1 MNLTR
6 WFRRADQAADG
17 SAPAVGA
24 ASDDRITVGA
34 DDLADAQQRIVAALA
49 SLSGQ
54 LQASRDLWDEPTR
67 AAHQRMQ
74 QEWQASL
81 KRMDAT
87 IARVRG
93 DDAGRQ

>member
-6 WFRRADQAADG
+6 WFRRPEQPTDG
-17 SAPAVGA
+17 PGSPLRP
-24 ASDDRITVGA
+24 ASDERITVGA
-34 DDLADAQQRIVAALA
+34 DDLAEAQQRIIAVLSA
-49 SLSGQ
+49 LSGE

-74 QEWQASL
+74 QEWRASL

-93 DDAGRQ
+93 DDAGRR